1 LKKANNAT
9 FIIQADVQTK
19 KIISELKIIL
29 NFPIRESG
37 TSAAIL
43 KEIIMLTARHR
54 SLGFNAVVSGFSLL
68 FLITQVAC
76 SDNSPRAQVV
86 PGPKAES
93 EAAVPRDYTGNY
105 PGFAGFDRVS
115 ALKVTEHQD
124 ILYRGQETP
133 GKTAFEQEH
142 GLVFSDGQGEMV
154 VIPGQRPP
162 VADPDYVDAR
172 ELKLKMR
179 ELAAQLVVNLPQS
192 LSSAIAVPTSFV
204 AQDDFESSS
213 SLGRFIADQMLYEFN
228 QRGLATK
235 EIRMTGRLVMRE
247 DGEFILARQ
256 NKASALE
263 SGALYLAG
271 TYYTE
276 QSTIFINARLI
287 RAGGQILRT
296 GQIIMPL
303 NPLVKRMLSAS
314 GKKIIEQ
321 NIDILDFEQEA
332 RPSQTRTAFDQGLD
346 IH

>member
-1 LKKANNAT
+1 LQ
-9 FIIQADVQTK
+9 IK

-43 KEIIMLTARHR
+43 KEIIMLTARHH
-54 SLGFNAVVSGFSLL
+54 SLGYYTVVSGFSLL
-68 FLITQVAC
+68 FLMTQAAC
-76 SDNSPRAQVV
+76 SHDT
-86 PGPKAES
+86 PKAQIVAEQAS
-93 EAAVPRDYTGNY
+93 GS
-105 PGFAGFDRVS
+105 AGFDRVA
-115 ALKVTEHQD
+115 ALKVTEQRN
-124 ILYRGQETP
+124 ILYKGQETP
-133 GKTAFEQEH
+133 GKTALEQEH
-142 GLVFSDGQGEMV
+142 GLVFSDGQGAVV
-154 VIPGQRPP
+154 VIPGQKAPA
-162 VADPDYVDAR
+162 VDPDYVDAR

-192 LSSAIAVPTSFV
+192 LSSYVAMPTSFV

-235 EIRMTGRLVMRE
+235 EMRMNGRLVMRE
-247 DGEFILARQ
+247 DGEFILSRQ
-256 NKASALE
+256 NKATALE

-287 RAGGQILRT
+287 RAGGQVLRT

-332 RPSQTRTAFDQGLD
+332 RPAQTRTAFDQGLD